1 MSLDQRFCLLASP
14 RSSISDISLFI
25 SVCLSGS
32 LHLPQAFR
40 FGSSLPTLLSLSP
53 LSHILSFHLPVL
65 SPSVC
70 LFLPPFSACLS
81 LSNTHT
87 LAENNTAGVFFF
99 FTFWTQL
106 AGGAERMSD
115 VCTSLWVSYAGGIS
129 AHLHHLLS
137 PAFPSSAW
145 KILSPFQ
152 THPFPVSLAA
162 PLPGRPHRLMLLRP
176 LTHTPK
182 LWPPAGLAGS
192 LQVGWT

>member
-1 MSLDQRFCLLASP
+1 MSLDQRFCPLASP

-25 SVCLSGS
+25 SVC

-65 SPSVC
+65 SP
-70 LFLPPFSACLS
+70 CLS
-81 LSNTHT
+81 LPPSFLCLSVSLKHSHF
-87 LAENNTAGVFFF
+87 GRKQYCRGIFFFF

-137 PAFPSSAW
+137 PASPSSAW